1 MSSHDEHR
9 YQPDQPGP
17 LDVLDAAFAALVT
30 GPEPLSLDGAALGH
44 GLPRRAIPLGELKSM
59 LLHPS
64 TGYGAREAAWA
75 ELVARARSAGP
86 AWVVGA
92 AGVAL
97 PGLRRVAARLVA
109 EYPGMDPVEA
119 DAELLTGFL
128 DALAHLDPSTG
139 HLPGRLCWAA
149 YRAGRAACRREVV
162 AAARRAPAVF
172 SAAPPRPWGHPDLVL
187 AEAVAAGVIEPFHA
201 ELISAT
207 RLGGVYLPALAA
219 ELGADA
225 HSLRRRRQR
234 AESRLAAWLSEKNLD
249 LEVSRL
255 APKRGLGGCGSTPD
269 GDPAGRS
276 SSAPTPLPERATRG
290 GVARRRPI
298 PVPGT
303 RPANPSA
310 APSVDP
316 RCAP

>member
-1 MSSHDEHR
+1 MSLHHDCP
-9 YQPDQPGP
+9 PDQPGP
-17 LDVLDAAFAALVT
+17 LDLLDAAFAALVA

-44 GLPRRAIPLGELKSM
+44 GLPRRAIGLGELKSM

-64 TGYGAREAAWA
+64 TGYSAREAAWA
-75 ELVARARSAGP
+75 ELVARARDAGP

-109 EYPGMDPVEA
+109 DYPGVDPVEA
-119 DAELLTGFL
+119 DAEVLTGFL
-128 DALAHLDPSTG
+128 EALAHLDATTG

-149 YRAGRAACRREVV
+149 YRAGRVACRRETA
-162 AAARRAPAVF
+162 AAARRAPVVF

-187 AEAVAAGVIEPFHA
+187 AEAVAAGVIGSFHA

-219 ELGADA
+219 ELGTDA

-234 AESRLAAWLSEKNLD
+234 AEARVVAWLAQRNLEV
-249 LEVSRL
+249 EVSRL
-255 APKRGLGGCGSTPD
+255 APKRGLGGCGSTRD
-269 GDPAGRS
+269 GDPAGGS
-276 SSAPTPLPERATRG
+276 SFAPTHLSKRAIRG
-290 GVARRRPI
+290 GVARRRPA
-298 PVPGT
+298 PLPGT
-303 RPANPSA
+303 GPAQPST
-310 APSVDP
+310 DL

>member
-1 MSSHDEHR
+1 MSHH
-9 YQPDQPGP
+9 PDYPPDHPGP
-17 LDVLDAAFAALVT
+17 LDVLDAAFAVLVT

-44 GLPRRAIPLGELKSM
+44 GLPRREIPLGELKSI

-64 TGYGAREAAWA
+64 TGYAAREAAWA
-75 ELVARARSAGP
+75 ELVTRARSTGP

-109 EYPGMDPVEA
+109 DYPGVDPVEA
-119 DAELLTGFL
+119 DAEVLTGFL
-128 DALAHLDPSTG
+128 DALAHLDITTG

-149 YRAGRAACRREVV
+149 YRAGRAACRREAA

-187 AEAVAAGVIEPFHA
+187 AEAVAEGVIGAFHA

-207 RLGGVYLPALAA
+207 RLGGTYLPALAA
-219 ELGADA
+219 ELGTDP

-234 AESRLAAWLSEKNLD
+234 AESRVVAWLAQKNLD

-255 APKRGLGGCGSTPD
+255 APKRGLGGCGSTRD

-276 SSAPTPLPERATRG
+276 SFAPTPLSKRATRG
-290 GVARRRPI
+290 GVARRRPA
-298 PVPGT
+298 PAPGT
-303 RPANPSA
+303 GPAVPSTN
-310 APSVDP
+310 P
-316 RCAP
+316 RCAHD

>member
-1 MSSHDEHR
+1 MSPHDE

-17 LDVLDAAFAALVT
+17 LDVLDAAFAVLVT
-30 GPEPLSLDGAALGH
+30 GPQPLALDGAALGH
-44 GLPRRAIPLGELKSM
+44 GLPRRAIGLGELKSI

-64 TGYGAREAAWA
+64 TGYPAREAAWA
-75 ELVARARSAGP
+75 QLVSRARTAGP

-109 EYPGMDPVEA
+109 DYPGIDPVEA
-119 DAELLTGFL
+119 DAEVLTGFL
-128 DALAHLDPSTG
+128 EALAHLDATTG

-149 YRAGRAACRREVV
+149 YRAGRVACRAE
-162 AAARRAPAVF
+162 AAAAGRRAPAVF
-172 SAAPPRPWGHPDLVL
+172 STAPPRPWGHPDLVL

-219 ELGADA
+219 RLGADP

-234 AESRLAAWLSEKNLD
+234 AEARVVAWLAENNLD

-255 APKRGLGGCGSTPD
+255 AAKRGLGGCGSPRD
-269 GDPAGRS
+269 AGPAGRS
-276 SSAPTPLPERATRG
+276 SSAPTRLSERVTRG
-290 GVARRRPI
+290 GVARRRPA

-303 RPANPSA
+303 GPAVPSA
-310 APSVDP
+310 DP